1 MDTTSSCPSA
11 RSLKPSFRG
20 IAATAASLLTPF
32 DQVVPHEVVGMAN
45 YTKNMLIGTGG
56 KANIDLTHFI
66 GAVRRAARQLAAAIQ
81 RGTA

>member
-1 MDTTSSCPSA
+1 M
-11 RSLKPSFRG
+11 
-20 IAATAASLLTPF
+20 
-32 DQVVPHEVVGMAN
+32 PHEVVGKAN

-66 GAVRRAARQLAAAIQ
+66 GAVREARGMLPGVRQR